1 MDTLYSA
8 RTEKYRNWK
17 ATAMPDDAIAPT
29 QVDATELRAVIGE
42 PIPEIA
48 EKEMPALDE
57 HCRHFIS
64 LSPFLCLGTSGADG
78 RHDVSPRG
86 DPPGFVQV
94 LDDKTLL
101 IPERPGNRRADS
113 MSNILVNPSV
123 GIIFFLPGVD
133 ETLRVNGRASVVR
146 DAERLAAM
154 VVNGKVPKL
163 AIRIDIDQVF
173 FHCAKA
179 LKRSKLWHPDTP
191 IERTDFPSYGRIVR
205 DQRRPDEAVGD
216 VEDLIEKNYREELY

>member
-1 MDTLYSA
+1 
-8 RTEKYRNWK
+8 
-17 ATAMPDDAIAPT
+17 MPDDAIAPT
-29 QVDATELRAVIGE
+29 RFDASELRAVIGE

-48 EKEMPALDE
+48 EKEMPALDR

-64 LSPFLCLGTSGADG
+64 LSPFLCLGTSGDDG

-94 LDDKTLL
+94 IDDKTLL

-113 MSNILVNPSV
+113 MSNILENPSV
-123 GIIFFLPGVD
+123 GIIFFLPGVE
-133 ETLRVNGRASVVR
+133 ETLRVNGRASVER

-163 AIRIDIDQVF
+163 AIRIDIEQVF

-191 IERTDFPSYGRIVR
+191 IARTDFPSYGHIVR